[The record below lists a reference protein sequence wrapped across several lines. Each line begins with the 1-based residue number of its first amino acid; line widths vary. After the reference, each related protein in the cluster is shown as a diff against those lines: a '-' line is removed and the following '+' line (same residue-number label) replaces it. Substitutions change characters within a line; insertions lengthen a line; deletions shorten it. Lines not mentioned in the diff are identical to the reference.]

1 MLRKAIIKS
10 EETSI
15 QYFGNLG
22 FTIRGKDFE
31 GKKKGADFF
40 IECDRCI
47 QSVEAKAK
55 MGSWVQLLKPQL
67 ERLKKGGIVALVSDK
82 NVEIKTL
89 DDIEK
94 IEEIILYRVTWKSEK
109 TRARMI

>member
-1 MLRKAIIKS
+1 VTFTLRKAVVKS

-15 QYFGNLG
+15 RYFGNLG
-22 FTIRGKDFE
+22 FIIRGRDFE

-40 IECDRCI
+40 IECDGCI

-82 NVEIKTL
+82 NVEIETL
-89 DDIEK
+89 NDIEQ
-94 IEEIILYRVTWKSEK
+94 IEEVTLYRVTWKK
-109 TRARMI
+109 